1 MGEHGTWFDYLNR
14 FEWWRHADHWAK
26 AKLGRTSGLAMFET
40 GWTLTHV
47 LTALLVIVFCTWG
60 AYAFFQGTRTKDEGL
75 VPPRTMNLR
84 NFFEYTAE
92 SVYGMVEGA
101 LGDKNAARFFPLIGA
116 LWMFILFNNL
126 IGLIPGFVASTDTVK
141 TNAGLAVM
149 VFLLTHIYGV
159 KENGLAHFKH
169 FLGPT
174 ESHGKDPGI
183 LGVPFWLLA
192 SLALLGGG
200 IAWLLGNSLGAL
212 SLGAGLIGF
221 VVLGMPLAPLMLPI
235 ELISHVARPLS
246 LTVRL
251 MGNMM
256 ADHKV
261 VMSFFALVPILV
273 PLPFLLLGLL
283 VCLIQALVFCTLTM
297 VYIGMA
303 IEHAEH

>member
-14 FEWWRHADHWAK
+14 FDWWRHADQWAK
-26 AKLGRTSGLAMFET
+26 AKLGRTSGLKMFET

-47 LTALLVIVFCTWG
+47 LVAVVVIMFCTWG
-60 AYAFFQGTRTKDEGL
+60 ALAFFRGTKTADQGI
-75 VPPRTMNLR
+75 VPPRRMNLR

-101 LGDKNAARFFPLIGA
+101 MGEHNAPRFFPLIGA
-116 LWMFILFNNL
+116 LWLFILFNNL

-141 TNAGLAVM
+141 TNLGLALL
-149 VFLLTHIYGV
+149 VFLLTHVYGV
-159 KENGLAHFKH
+159 KEHGLSYFKH
-169 FLGPT
+169 FLGP
-174 ESHGKDPGI
+174 SP
-183 LGVPFWLLA
+183 LL
-192 SLALLGGG
+192 
-200 IAWLLGNSLGAL
+200 I
-212 SLGAGLIGF
+212 
-221 VVLGMPLAPLMLPI
+221 PLMLPI

-261 VMSFFALVPILV
+261 VMSFFALVPLLV

-303 IEHAEH
+303 IEHEEH

>member
-14 FEWWRHADHWAK
+14 FDGWRSLNHSLEGS
-26 AKLGRTSGLAMFET
+26 LGRHHPMLLLFQES

-47 LTALLVIVFCTWG
+47 LIELVVVAFVLWG
-60 AYAFFQGTRTKDEGL
+60 VLAFAGGLKDGTKGL

-101 LGDKNAARFFPLIGA
+101 MGEHNAERFFPLIGT
-116 LWMFILFNNL
+116 LWIFILFSNL
-126 IGLIPGFVASTDTVK
+126 IGLIPGLIAPTDTLK
-141 TNAGLAVM
+141 TNIGIALM
-149 VFLLTHIYGV
+149 VFLLTHYYGV
-159 KENGLAHFKH
+159 KEHGLAYFKH
-169 FLGPT
+169 FLGP
-174 ESHGKDPGI
+174 SP
-183 LGVPFWLLA
+183 V
-192 SLALLGGG
+192 
-200 IAWLLGNSLGAL
+200 
-212 SLGAGLIGF
+212 
-221 VVLGMPLAPLMLPI
+221 LAPLMLPI
-235 ELISHVARPLS
+235 EVVSHVARPLS
-246 LTVRL
+246 LMVRL

-303 IEHAEH
+303 IEHEHDEH